1 MKNRVRLYNI
11 YDYLLTFMHTHSHN
25 HLNDQE
31 HDRGHVSSSSHLL
44 LIGLLLT
51 LGFALIEAVGGW
63 WSGSLAL
70 LGDAGHMFS
79 DSAALGIALVASRMM
94 LKPPSERLT
103 YGHGRIEVVA
113 AISNSVLMLLIV
125 VGIVREAFERFSSP
139 GSVNASAVML
149 IGGSGLV
156 INILVALVLSRDS
169 HSLNTRAALL
179 HVMGDLLGSVAAI
192 LSGVVIY
199 FWNWLPIDPIVSVFI
214 SALIVFSSV
223 RLLREAIHIIME
235 GVPENLDLQ
244 EVGETMAGVDKRI
257 RSVHDL
263 HIWSLSSG
271 QIALSAHIVLTDMSC
286 WQEILVSQQR
296 MLAEKFNIDH
306 ITLQPESPPHAV
318 IVPLE
323 QVGRQS
329 GS

>member
-1 MKNRVRLYNI
+1 VLDLII
-11 YDYLLTFMHTHSHN
+11 YDSLLTFMHTHSHS
-25 HLNDQE
+25 HDHPND
-31 HDRGHVSSSSHLL
+31 HGHVSSSSHLL

-51 LGFALIEAVGGW
+51 LGFAVIEAVGGW

-79 DSAALGIALVASRMM
+79 DSAALGIALVAARMM
-94 LKPPSERLT
+94 LKPPSERLS

-139 GSVNASAVML
+139 GSINASAVML

-156 INILVALVLSRDS
+156 INILVALVLSRDT

-192 LSGVVIY
+192 ISGAVIY

-235 GVPENLDLQ
+235 GVPGHLDLQ
-244 EVGETMAGVDKRI
+244 EVGQAMAAVDKRI

-271 QIALSAHIVLTDMSC
+271 QIALSAHIVLADLGC
-286 WQEILVSQQR
+286 WQEILSLEQA
-296 MLAEKFNIDH
+296 MLADKFKIDH
-306 ITLQPESPPHAV
+306 ITLQPETPAPAV

-323 QVGRQS
+323 QVGRQR

>member
-1 MKNRVRLYNI
+1 
-11 YDYLLTFMHTHSHN
+11 MHTHSHSHDHPN
-25 HLNDQE
+25 HNE
-31 HDRGHVSSSSHLL
+31 HHHGHVSSSSHLL

-51 LGFALIEAVGGW
+51 LGFAVIEAVGGW

-79 DSAALGIALVASRMM
+79 DSAALGIALVAARMM
-94 LKPPSERLT
+94 LKPPSEQLT

-113 AISNSVLMLLIV
+113 AITNSVLMLLIV
-125 VGIVREAFERFSSP
+125 VGIVREAYERFSSP
-139 GSVNASAVML
+139 DSINAPAVML

-156 INILVALVLSRDS
+156 INILVALVLSRDT

-179 HVMGDLLGSVAAI
+179 HVMGDLLGSIAAI
-192 LSGVVIY
+192 VSGVVIY

-235 GVPENLDLQ
+235 GVPEHLDLQ
-244 EVGETMAGVDKRI
+244 EVGQAMAAADKRI

-271 QIALSAHIVLTDMSC
+271 QIALSAHIVLSDMNN
-286 WQEILVSQQR
+286 WQEILQLEQT
-296 MLAEKFNIDH
+296 MLAEKFKIDH
-306 ITLQPESPPHAV
+306 ITLQPESPANAV

>member
-1 MKNRVRLYNI
+1 
-11 YDYLLTFMHTHSHN
+11 MHTHSHSHDHPN
-25 HLNDQE
+25 HNGHQGDN
-31 HDRGHVSSSSHLL
+31 HGHVSSSSHLL

-51 LGFALIEAVGGW
+51 LGFAVIEAVGGW

-79 DSAALGIALVASRMM
+79 DSAALGIALVAARMM
-94 LKPPSERLT
+94 QRPPNERLT

-113 AISNSVLMLLIV
+113 AITNSVLMLLIV
-125 VGIVREAFERFSSP
+125 VGIVREAFERFSNPDSI
-139 GSVNASAVML
+139 NALAVML
-149 IGGSGLV
+149 IGGSGLI
-156 INILVALVLSRDS
+156 INILVALVLSRDT

-179 HVMGDLLGSVAAI
+179 HVLGDLLGSVAAI
-192 LSGVVIY
+192 ISGVVIY

-235 GVPENLDLQ
+235 GVPGHLDLQ
-244 EVGETMAGVDKRI
+244 EVGQAMAAVDKRI

-271 QIALSAHIVLTDMSC
+271 QIALSAHIVLADMGY
-286 WQEILVSQQR
+286 WQEILSLEQT
-296 MLAEKFNIDH
+296 MLADKFKIDH
-306 ITLQPESPPHAV
+306 ITLQPETPAPAV

-323 QVGRQS
+323 QVGRQR